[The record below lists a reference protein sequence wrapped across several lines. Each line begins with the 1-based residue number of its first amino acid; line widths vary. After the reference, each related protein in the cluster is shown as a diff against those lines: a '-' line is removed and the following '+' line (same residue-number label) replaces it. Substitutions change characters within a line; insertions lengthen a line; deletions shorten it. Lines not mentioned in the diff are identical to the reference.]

1 MDVLI
6 LLVGL
11 LDNEGKELKFYLVID
26 MMEYIVVV
34 VDLMIDGV
42 IDSFQL
48 DIEKLK
54 GKYIDFLV
62 MNEESMKE
70 W

>member
-1 MDVLI
+1 MKLKVMGMDVLI

-42 IDSFQL
+42 IDSF
-48 DIEKLK
+48 
-54 GKYIDFLV
+54 
-62 MNEESMKE
+62 
-70 W
+70 